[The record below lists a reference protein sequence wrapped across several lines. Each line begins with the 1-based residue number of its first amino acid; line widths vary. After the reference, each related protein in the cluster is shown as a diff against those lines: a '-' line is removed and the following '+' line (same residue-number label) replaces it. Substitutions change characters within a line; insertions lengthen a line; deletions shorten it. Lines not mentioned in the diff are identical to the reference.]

1 MRGKNK
7 KTGNSPVTIFQN
19 KNRKGLKPTIFL
31 TENRRGSHVGMILSF
46 VIFITFIVFLYSVL
60 RPAIKAGEEKQTTL
74 DSIQK
79 KIEDNVSTVFTST
92 SIQINSTLNPPT
104 NCVKLRDFLVFMSM
118 DSLHIIVKNEL
129 DGLEEVS
136 TGPRENESFGRD
148 IIINRD
154 DASKLFFRIYSF
166 SKFDEIGDANPE
178 PCSVITKGTY
188 GISLTLRGR
197 YMSEKSVYELIEYYK
212 SDYEK
217 LKNALK
223 IPPGTEFGFGFT
235 QSNGTKI
242 NVGNAPKSASVY
254 AGETPVQYVDD
265 RANILS
271 GFINIKIW

>member
-1 MRGKNK
+1 MLFWGKEYKHWKIIKMRG
-7 KTGNSPVTIFQN
+7 
-19 KNRKGLKPTIFL
+19 KNRKGLKPAIFL
-31 TENRRGSHVGMILSF
+31 TENRKGSHVGMILSF

-166 SKFDEIGDANPE
+166 SQFDAIGNANPI
-178 PCSVITKGTY
+178 PCSVINRTTY
-188 GISLTLRGR
+188 GISLTLRGK
-197 YMSEKSVYELIEYYK
+197 YISEKSVYELVDYYN
-212 SDYEK
+212 SDYEG
-217 LKNALK
+217 LKNSLK
-223 IPPGTEFGFGFT
+223 IPPGSEFGFGFT

-242 NVGNAPKSASVY
+242 NVGNAPKSASVF
-254 AGETPVQYVDD
+254 AGETPVQYVDEK
-265 RANILS
+265 ANILS